1 MASTSAPARMDGD
14 FAEHMKTYNAFLLI
28 LKISGATTAI
38 VLLLLYFFLA
48 R

>member
-1 MASTSAPARMDGD
+1 MASTSAPAEMDGE
-14 FAEHMKTYNAFLLI
+14 FAEHVKTYHQFLLI